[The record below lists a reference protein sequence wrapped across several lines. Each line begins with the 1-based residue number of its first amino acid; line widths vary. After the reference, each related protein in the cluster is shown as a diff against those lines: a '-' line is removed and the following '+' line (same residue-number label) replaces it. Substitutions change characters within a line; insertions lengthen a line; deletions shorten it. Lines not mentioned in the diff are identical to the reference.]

1 MKGFYLGLDEAS
13 RKVTAF
19 LIKMGSLSWHGL
31 CFFLFLLFLSEMETQ
46 CPRGSADTVGPLV
59 KDGRAGT

>member
-1 MKGFYLGLDEAS
+1 MKGFYLGLDEPS
-13 RKVTAF
+13 RKVIAS
-19 LIKMGSLSWHGL
+19 LIKMDRLSWHGL
-31 CFFLFLLFLSEMETQ
+31 CLLLSLLFLSEMETQ